1 MGDCVSSRS
10 PSILSLSYA
19 SSDWS
24 YDFVIEKVP
33 IFPDFFIEKP
43 EIDLKKE
50 NLANEQQ
57 LVSFGEQYSAHMIH
71 NQVPQINAITIQ
83 TPQPIFIFDYIPV
96 HFTPNLV
103 SIPDPLQIP
112 PEPSNPNYSA
122 IRKQINPLSNILL
135 DFSIA
140 FPYLPFLQDVVV
152 PDFNFQEVDI
162 DALQTKYD
170 IQISSIPFPNIQ
182 YTNKQL
188 KANYLKRVGYINH
201 YVDDLYRSE
210 RTFFR
215 NLFNFIENNL
225 SSELNF
231 YGLLLLLETYI
242 TQEKLNFRNHLTLK
256 QRLILKAI
264 LNYKFYRELLQGHIK
279 RLNTIL
285 DSFRLKIEEVIRRN
299 QWLFE
304 YWQTKTNL
312 IQEYFKTNLS
322 TIKGNTRAYEQVI
335 QINKNLKSI
344 YFELLDLIEIG
355 IVATIL
361 NIERERLFLDHDI
374 ALLNFNI
381 ANEKQQLPP
390 LKKQELQALDTLYN
404 TRFQLLQYLLNNL
417 ALRVQVAGKR
427 RELYNKRIL
436 YEVQEGIAQQ
446 EIGKNKL
453 KILKRK
459 LELELLQQ
467 KLRLYEKSI
476 DEYIS
481 LYRMVLDGRLDN
493 ERLIQRLYS
502 IEYETSKL
510 KNEVEG
516 ALDYYN
522 EMVLAWN
529 DALNWGLASAN
540 ELARANIC
548 ASITE
553 SYS

>member
-1 MGDCVSSRS
+1 MGSCIQSRS
-10 PSILSLSYA
+10 PQE
-19 SSDWS
+19 WS
-24 YDFVIEKVP
+24 PLLAQPQWQYSFTINNVP
-33 IFPDFFIEKP
+33 IFPKISFEEFQIN
-43 EIDLKKE
+43 LNRE
-50 NLANEQQ
+50 NLPKN
-57 LVSFGEQYSAHMIH
+57 VSYTGDYSANFITKA
-71 NQVPQINAITIQ
+71 VPQISSIVIQ
-83 TPQPIFIFDYIPV
+83 TPQPIIMFDYIPV
-96 HFTPNLV
+96 HFTPNSV

-112 PEPSNPNYSA
+112 LEPSDPNYST
-122 IRKQINPLSNILL
+122 IRKQINPLSSILL

-140 FPYLPFLQDVVV
+140 FPYLPFLQNVVV

-170 IQISSIPFPNIQ
+170 ISLPPVIFPNVQ

-188 KANYLKRVGYINH
+188 KANYLKRLGYINH

-242 TQEKLNFRNHLTLK
+242 NQERLNFRNHLTLK

-264 LNYKFYRELLQGHIK
+264 LNYKFYRELLQGHVK

-285 DSFRLKIEEVIRRN
+285 DSFRLKIEEIIKRN

-312 IQEYFKTNLS
+312 SQEHFKTNLS
-322 TIKGNTRAYEQVI
+322 TIRGNTRAYEQVI

-355 IVATIL
+355 IIATVL

-381 ANEKQQLPP
+381 ANERQQLPP
-390 LKKQELQALDTLYN
+390 LKKQELQALDSMYD
-404 TRFQLLQYLLNNL
+404 TRFQLLQYLLDNL
-417 ALRVQVAGKR
+417 ALRVQTAEKR
-427 RELYNKRIL
+427 KNLYNKRIL
-436 YEVQEGIAQQ
+436 YEVNEGIAQR
-446 EIGKNKL
+446 EIGRD
-453 KILKRK
+453 KIEVLGKK
-459 LELELLQQ
+459 LEFELLQQ
-467 KLRLYEKSI
+467 KLRWYEKVV
-476 DEYIS
+476 DEVIS
-481 LYRMVLDGRLDN
+481 LYRMYLDGYLDN
-493 ERLIQRLYS
+493 ERLIQRLYGFHD
-502 IEYETSKL
+502 EAQKL
-510 KNEVEG
+510 GKEIEG
-516 ALDYYN
+516 AVYSYN
-522 EMVLAWN
+522 STLFGWKN
-529 DALNWGLASAN
+529 ALNWGLNSAN

-553 SYS
+553 SYE